1 MTTDFNFCNELMFKS
16 ITHRFSRRT
25 FATKLS
31 DAATK
36 KIAKLKIYLS
46 TGKHQYDQDMC
57 NQIVL
62 TFQKSGLPVTV
73 STARSMGDEGIKALV
88 ESIQAQKKSTVGRK
102 EITVNIN
109 VPHERH
115 TFQISAYENDTVQ
128 DLAESDEMIPNYL
141 AFACGGHMACSTCH
155 CIVDE
160 LSFAQLDP
168 ATDAEE
174 DMLDLAADLRE
185 TSRLGCQIKL
195 FDGIVITI
203 PEDVYD
209 HFT

>member
-1 MTTDFNFCNELMFKS
+1 MFKS

-25 FATKLS
+25 FATQLS

-46 TGKHQYDQDMC
+46 SGKHQYDQDMC

-115 TFQISAYENDTVQ
+115 TFQIEINQPANNGAT
-128 DLAESDEMIPNYL
+128 AL
-141 AFACGGHMACSTCH
+141 AFAKQEKHKE
-155 CIVDE
+155 IV
-160 LSFAQLDP
+160 QLLTAAG
-168 ATDAEE
+168 AT
-174 DMLDLAADLRE
+174 
-185 TSRLGCQIKL
+185 K
-195 FDGIVITI
+195 
-203 PEDVYD
+203 
-209 HFT
+209 